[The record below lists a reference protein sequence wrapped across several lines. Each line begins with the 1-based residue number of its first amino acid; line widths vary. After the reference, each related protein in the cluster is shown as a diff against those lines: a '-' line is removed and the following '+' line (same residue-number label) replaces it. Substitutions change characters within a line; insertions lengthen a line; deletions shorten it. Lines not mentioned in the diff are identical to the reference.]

1 MTIYVAAYIH
11 RYRKSRDVCRI
22 GVNIYCQSRR
32 GSAEAARTDA
42 KTIYLFQ

>member
-11 RYRKSRDVCRI
+11 RYRKSRNMRWI
-22 GVNIYCQSRR
+22 SFNIYRQSRR